1 MQFIVR
7 GAASTGL
14 NGSATAAVH
23 DVAVIGGGVVGC
35 AVARTL
41 TLRGARVILLEKAS
55 DILAGASKANSAL
68 LHTGF
73 DAPSGSLELQL
84 MQQGYAEYLAVREP
98 LNLPLL
104 QTGALVAAWSED
116 DSLRLDAVE
125 AQARANGV
133 DDVRRLDRREA
144 LAREPGLSPAIQAA
158 LWVPG
163 EHVIDAWSAP
173 LAYLTQAVANGAHA
187 LFGAEV
193 LAGDFNGERWIL
205 VTSRG
210 PVTASAVVNCA
221 GLYGDVV
228 EQRLLGDASFEIRPR
243 KGQFVVLDK
252 AAARHVG
259 AIILPVPNDRTKG
272 VVVTRTVYGNVLIGP
287 TAEEQP
293 ERDRATVDR
302 DALSALVRRG
312 AEIIPALAGAEVT
325 AVYAGLRPAS
335 DSKAYRIRS
344 EPARNWLTLGGVRS
358 TGLTAAL
365 GLSHYAADVLASD
378 GSGWSPLAV
387 PIVTPVPNLAE
398 HLPRDWR
405 NPGYG
410 EIVCHCEM
418 VTRREIEAAF
428 ASALPPGDFGG
439 LKRRTRAAMGRCQ
452 GFYCGARLAALT
464 EGRFAA
470 PLALASA

>member
-1 MQFIVR
+1 MQHTAR
-7 GAASTGL
+7 GEVSTGL
-14 NGSATAAVH
+14 NDAPSDTY
-23 DVAVIGGGVVGC
+23 DVAVIGAGVVGC
-35 AVARTL
+35 AVVRAL
-41 TLRGARVILLEKAS
+41 TLQGAGVILLERAP

-84 MQQGYAEYLAVREP
+84 MQQGYADYLAVREA

-104 QTGALVAAWSED
+104 ETGALVAAWTDED
-116 DSLRLDAVE
+116 YTRLDAIE

-133 DDVRRLDRREA
+133 HDVARLDRRET
-144 LAREPGLSPAIQAA
+144 LGREPGLSPSVQAA

-173 LAYLTQAVANGAHA
+173 LAYLTQAVANGAA
-187 LFGAEV
+187 TLFGAEV
-193 LAGDFNGERWIL
+193 TTGEFDGDAWSL
-205 VTSRG
+205 QTARG
-210 PVTASAVVNCA
+210 RVTAGSVVNCA

-228 EQRLLGDASFEIRPR
+228 EQRLLGEASFEIRPR

-252 AAARHVG
+252 AAARHVN
-259 AIILPVPNDRTKG
+259 AIILPVPDARTKG
-272 VVVTRTVYGNVLIGP
+272 VVVTRTIYGNVLIGP
-287 TAEEQP
+287 TAEEQL
-293 ERDRATVDR
+293 ERDRATVEH

-335 DSKAYRIRS
+335 DDKAYRIRS
-344 EPARNWLTLGGVRS
+344 EPERHWLTLGGVRS

-365 GLSHYAADVLASD
+365 GLGRYAADVLAD
-378 GSGWSPLAV
+378 TAGGWAAPQAPLA
-387 PIVTPVPNLAE
+387 TTVPNLAE

-405 NPGYG
+405 TPGYG

-428 ASALPPGDFGG
+428 VSPLPPGDLGG
-439 LKRRTRAAMGRCQ
+439 LKRRTRVAMGRCQ

-470 PLALASA
+470 PLALGRP